1 MTIMVKLIGVLAI
14 LAMAS
19 TVYAFEISSTN
30 PGPGETVT
38 ITGNGNPGQEVQFQT
53 SFQKDMPVNSGQ
65 YQYEASGVEVPQKPN
80 RFAVTVEGV
89 KDLNVGVKIGIWISK
104 EFKATNGVASI
115 SQSDVPPGRYDLR
128 VFGDALEGRKSVS
141 MDVLAETTVKA
152 DSGGKYSLSVDTSG
166 ITDGA
171 YKIEGAGETKTIQV
185 GGRKETSNIQYTDSG
200 SSGQSDNTAAAP
212 GSLKRQE
219 TPVAITPEVV
229 TWYAG
234 HIGLDPKNQEQYS
247 KAEKGLNN
255 MVSKGNWK
263 VIARDDPLTEKAGN
277 CQDVYCLVRGVD
289 ACTTCRQEEMLLLS
303 AANKKT
309 QATNVSVPSGSD
321 TNETKNSS
329 SANQIG
335 QNKENG
341 NQKGLIEWLIGL
353 VQRIL
358 GII

>member
-1 MTIMVKLIGVLAI
+1 MTMIVKLIGVLAI

-38 ITGNGNPGQEVQFQT
+38 ITGNGNPGQEVQFRT

-89 KDLNVGVKIGIWISK
+89 KNLNVGVKIGIWISK

-128 VFGDALEGRKSVS
+128 VFGDALEGQKSVS

-152 DSGGKYSLSVDTSG
+152 DSDGKYSLPVDTSG

-212 GSLKRQE
+212 GSLKRRE

-247 KAEKGLNN
+247 EAEKGLNN
-255 MVSKGNWK
+255 MVSKGYWK
-263 VIARDDPLTEKAGN
+263 VIARDDPLTRRPATARMYTVSFGVLTHVRLAGKRRCFYYQQQTRRLRQQMCLIQAVPTRMKLRISVLQIKSARTRKAAI
-277 CQDVYCLVRGVD
+277 R
-289 ACTTCRQEEMLLLS
+289 
-303 AANKKT
+303 K
-309 QATNVSVPSGSD
+309 VSL
-321 TNETKNSS
+321 
-329 SANQIG
+329 
-335 QNKENG
+335 NG
-341 NQKGLIEWLIGL
+341 
-353 VQRIL
+353 
-358 GII
+358 